1 MKIFTFKNLYKLL
14 EIALQAWIFITVI
27 SPTSKTSSTQEVS
40 ISDRIDNLNK
50 LKKWMDDG
58 NDPDTFNFD

>member
-27 SPTSKTSSTQEVS
+27 SPNSSTQEISV
-40 ISDRIDNLNK
+40 SDRIENLNK

-58 NDPDTFNFD
+58 NDPDTFKFD

>member
-14 EIALQAWIFITVI
+14 EIALQAWIFITVL
-27 SPTSKTSSTQEVS
+27 SPNSSTQEISV
-40 ISDRIDNLNK
+40 SDRIENLNK

-58 NDPDTFNFD
+58 NDPDTFKFD

>member
-14 EIALQAWIFITVI
+14 EISLRAWIFITI
-27 SPTSKTSSTQEVS
+27 ILPNSSTQEVS
-40 ISDRIDNLNK
+40 ISDRIDNLNQ

-58 NDPDTFNFD
+58 NDPDTFKFD